1 MSNDHPKQ
9 SGIHETVQKHF
20 GLCPTFFS
28 NAEESGCAEALW
40 GMAQFAYIEAPFPS
54 LFKEKLF
61 VYLSRFSLSSYCFS
75 RHAAFLSGLGHAA
88 GDSEVQVLSTDEIMD
103 LLKIP
108 QPRVDQLAEIISHLE
123 SNTLA
128 TDDWEPDREVDLIG
142 LASISYRR
150 QSGCQR
156 VEKALAG
163 YLGPIRYDR
172 FVTFLGFIRLAHLW
186 TEAHRSLTPEPDIAE
201 WLENEP
207 ELAAWIR
214 TTFPRIAADSP
225 DADAID
231 ADRLANGSATRAY
244 PIPDG
249 ESDRLTALRLTGLLD
264 SESEEAYDDL
274 ARLAAGICDT
284 PIALISLVDEDRQ
297 WFKARVGIDATETP
311 RDVSFCAHAI
321 CQPGEVM
328 VVPDATADERFRE
341 NALVTGEP
349 GIRFYAGVPLSDHS
363 GQSLGTLCVIDRQP
377 REFTPMQS
385 QALVALSRQ
394 FSLLLEMRHTN
405 NQLLAEI
412 DHRKKIEKRLHQKAE
427 SFHDLVDNAVD
438 LIQSVAPDGRYIYVN
453 NAWCQALGYDS
464 QTALTMNAFDILAPE
479 CHDECRKHLETV
491 MSGGMVEALT
501 VTFVTRAGER
511 IKLTGHINCRLK
523 NGAPVAT
530 RGIFRRMAAPATA
543 LGDPD
548 SPICICG
555 WCKQFRDGNGGW
567 VTLEDYL
574 SDTINMSLT
583 HGICENCAEDVL
595 ADMEEKFPKPK
606 P

>member
-1 MSNDHPKQ
+1 MTKTNKPQ
-9 SGIHETVQKHF
+9 SAVLDVVQQHF
-20 GLCPTFFS
+20 GLCPTFFAA
-28 NAEESGCAEALW
+28 AEESGCAKALW

-75 RHAAFLSGLGHAA
+75 RHAAFLGGLGHAA
-88 GDSEVQVLSTDEIMD
+88 GDSNVPILSADQIMD

-108 QPRVDQLAEIISHLE
+108 QPRVDQLAEVINHLE
-123 SNTLA
+123 KRTLA
-128 TDDWEPDREVDLIG
+128 EEEWEPDRESDLIG
-142 LASISYRR
+142 LASLSYRR

-156 VEKALAG
+156 VEKALAR
-163 YLGPIRYDR
+163 YLGPTRYDR
-172 FVTFLGFIRLAHLW
+172 FITFLGFIRLAHLW
-186 TEAHRSLTPEPDIAE
+186 TEAHRSLAPESDITR

-214 TTFPRIAADSP
+214 TTFPQIASNATDT
-225 DADAID
+225 DAND
-231 ADRLANGSATRAY
+231 ADRLAVASATRAY

-264 SESEEAYDDL
+264 SEAEEAYDDL

-328 VVPDATADERFRE
+328 VVPDATADDRFRE
-341 NALVTGEP
+341 NSLVTGEP

-405 NQLLAEI
+405 NRLQAEI
-412 DHRKKIEKRLHQKAE
+412 AHRKQIEKRLQIRAE
-427 SFHDLVDNAVD
+427 SFHDLVENAVD
-438 LIQSVAPDGRYIYVN
+438 LIQSVAPDGRFIYVN
-453 NAWCQALGYDS
+453 AAWCQTLGYDS
-464 QTALTMNAFDILAPE
+464 QTALTLNAFDVVAPE
-479 CHDECRKHLETV
+479 CRDECRKHLETV
-491 MSGGMVEALT
+491 MSGGKVNCID
-501 VTFVTRAGER
+501 VTFLTSTGGRVQ
-511 IKLTGHINCRLK
+511 LTGRINCRRD
-523 NGAPVAT
+523 NDMPVAT
-530 RGIFRRMAAPATA
+530 RGIFRINDTPSF
-543 LGDPD
+543 DNDD
-548 SPICICG
+548 SFACICG
-555 WCKQFRDGNGGW
+555 WCKKFREDDGSW
-567 VTLEDYL
+567 VKLENYLTDTLKLPL
-574 SDTINMSLT
+574 S
-583 HGICENCAEDVL
+583 HGICEPCAEDVL
-595 ADMEEKFPKPK
+595 KDMESLPPARAN
-606 P
+606 